1 MLDFTFSFKRVTEIQ
16 RPEASALMQPI
27 LDGLE
32 SLEHG

>member
-16 RPEASALMQPI
+16 RPEACDLKQPI
-27 LDGLE
+27 LGRLE

>member
-1 MLDFTFSFKRVTEIQ
+1 MLDFMFSFKRVTEIQ

-27 LDGLE
+27 LDRLE